1 MFADLRRRKTQYLSD
16 LGHWNSGLH
25 ETTTASLNI
34 SCVEHILYSEAG
46 LNGIATL
53 GRSIDLVKKELVATV
68 YQEFGT
74 ACAPNSTT
82 YTIEAGLLKHV
93 GQQSRRYIGDALI
106 MG

>member
-1 MFADLRRRKTQYLSD
+1 LFADLRRRKTQYLSD
-16 LGHWNSGLH
+16 LGHWNSGLLK
-25 ETTTASLNI
+25 TNAASRNI
-34 SCVEHILYSEAG
+34 SCVEYSEPG
-46 LNGIATL
+46 LDGIATL
-53 GRSIDLVKKELVATV
+53 DRSIDLVKKELVATV

-93 GQQSRRYIGDALI
+93 GQQSRRYIGDALV

>member
-1 MFADLRRRKTQYLSD
+1 
-16 LGHWNSGLH
+16 
-25 ETTTASLNI
+25 
-34 SCVEHILYSEAG
+34 
-46 LNGIATL
+46 
-53 GRSIDLVKKELVATV
+53 VKKELVATV